1 MSPISM
7 APAPD
12 GTPLAN
18 YSWPAAPNVPPPI
31 AGLEDSEARPGMAGP
46 GLARPGL
53 ARPGIARPSI
63 YLLHG
68 LSEHAGRYDRL
79 ARWLTARGWD
89 VGAHDHRGHGRSGG
103 HAATL
108 RDQEDLVTDAVDRL
122 RAWTQRCGRP
132 PILLG
137 HSLGA
142 LVAVRIAQRRL
153 ADLDGLVLSSPP
165 FVVNVPLWV
174 RRTLTWMSL
183 HAPDLRVPHGLA
195 PARISHDRAVVK
207 AYRADPLVR
216 RRMTGRLARFVDEAG
231 QQALREASLLPC
243 RTLLMVAGDD
253 AIVAAEGSR
262 QFAQR
267 APAELLTLRWYDTAW
282 HEIFNEAAPIA
293 DPVYADLDE
302 WLARTA
308 QALSLSPVLVPE
320 AQEASTP

>member
-1 MSPISM
+1 MT
-7 APAPD
+7 PAPD

-18 YSWPAAPNVPPPI
+18 YVWPAAPNVAPPI
-31 AGLEDSEARPGMAGP
+31 AGPGT
-46 GLARPGL
+46 
-53 ARPGIARPSI
+53 PSI

-79 ARWLTARGWD
+79 ARWLAARGWA

-103 HAATL
+103 RPATL
-108 RDQEDLVTDAVDRL
+108 SREDDLVMDAVDRL
-122 RAWTQRCGRP
+122 HAWTRQHGRP

-142 LVAVRIAQRRL
+142 LVAVRIALRRM
-153 ADLDGLVLSSPP
+153 ADIDGLVLSSPP
-165 FVVNVPLWV
+165 FVVHVPPWV

-195 PARISHDRAVVK
+195 PARISHDPAVVK
-207 AYRADPLVR
+207 AYRSDPLVR
-216 RRMTGRLARFVDEAG
+216 RHMTGRLARFVDEG
-231 QQALREASLLPC
+231 GRESLREAPLLAC

-253 AIVAAEGSR
+253 SIVAAEGSR

-282 HEIFNEAAPIA
+282 HEIFNETAPIA

-308 QALSLSPVLVPE
+308 QALSLSPVLAPS
-320 AQEASTP
+320 AQEAGTP

>member
-7 APAPD
+7 TPAPD
-12 GTPLAN
+12 GTLLAN
-18 YSWPAAPNVPPPI
+18 YVWDAAPNVPAPVT
-31 AGLEDSEARPGMAGP
+31 GP
-46 GLARPGL
+46 GT
-53 ARPGIARPSI
+53 PSI

-79 ARWLTARGWD
+79 ARWLTARGWT
-89 VGAHDHRGHGRSGG
+89 VGAHDHRGHGRSAGRP
-103 HAATL
+103 ATL
-108 RDQEDLVTDAVDRL
+108 ARQEDLVTDAVTRL
-122 RAWTQRCGRP
+122 DAWTAAQGRP

-142 LVAVRIAQRRL
+142 LVAVRIALQQL
-153 ADLDGLVLSSPP
+153 APIDALVLSSPP

-207 AYRADPLVR
+207 AYRSDPLVR
-216 RRMTGRLARFVDEAG
+216 RSMTGRLARFVDDG
-231 QQALREASLLPC
+231 GRDSLREAHQLAC

-253 AIVAAEGSR
+253 SIVAAEGSR

-282 HEIFNEAAPIA
+282 HEIFNETAPIA

-308 QALSLSPVLVPE
+308 AALSLSPVLTPSAE
-320 AQEASTP
+320 EASTP

>member
-1 MSPISM
+1 MSPISLT
-7 APAPD
+7 PAPD

-18 YSWPAAPNVPPPI
+18 YAWPAAPNLPSPI
-31 AGLEDSEARPGMAGP
+31 AGPGT
-46 GLARPGL
+46 
-53 ARPGIARPSI
+53 PSI

-79 ARWLTARGWD
+79 ARWLAARGWE
-89 VGAHDHRGHGRSGG
+89 VGAHDHRGHGHSGG
-103 HAATL
+103 PPATL
-108 RDQEDLVTDAVDRL
+108 RRQDDLVADAVDRL
-122 RAWTQRCGRP
+122 QAWTLAQGRA
-132 PILLG
+132 PIVLG

-142 LVAVRIAQRRL
+142 LVAVRIALHGL
-153 ADLDGLVLSSPP
+153 ADIDALVLSSPP

-195 PARISHDRAVVK
+195 PARISHDRAVVR
-207 AYRADPLVR
+207 AYRSDPLVR
-216 RRMTGRLARFVDEAG
+216 RRMTGRLARFVDEG
-231 QQALREASLLPC
+231 GRESLREAPLLPC

-253 AIVAAEGSR
+253 SIVAAEGSR

-267 APAELLTLRWYDTAW
+267 APAELLTLRWYDSAW
-282 HEIFNEAAPIA
+282 HEIFNETAPIA

-308 QALSLSPVLVPE
+308 QALSLSPVLTPS
-320 AQEASTP
+320 AQEAGTP

>member
-31 AGLEDSEARPGMAGP
+31 ARLEDAGARPGMAGP
-46 GLARPGL
+46 GLARPGM
-53 ARPGIARPSI
+53 ARPGKARPSI

-165 FVVNVPLWV
+165 FAVNVPLWV

>member
-1 MSPISM
+1 MT
-7 APAPD
+7 PAPD
-12 GTPLAN
+12 GTLLAN
-18 YSWPAAPNVPPPI
+18 YVWAAAPNVPTPV
-31 AGLEDSEARPGMAGP
+31 SGP
-46 GLARPGL
+46 GT
-53 ARPGIARPSI
+53 PSI

-79 ARWLTARGWD
+79 ARWLTARGWT
-89 VGAHDHRGHGRSGG
+89 VGAHDHRGHGRSAGRP
-103 HAATL
+103 ATL
-108 RDQEDLVTDAVDRL
+108 ARQEDLVTDAVSRL
-122 RAWTQRCGRP
+122 DAWTAAHGRP

-142 LVAVRIAQRRL
+142 LVAVRIALQQL
-153 ADLDGLVLSSPP
+153 APIDALVLSSPP
-165 FVVNVPLWV
+165 FVVNVPMWV

-207 AYRADPLVR
+207 AYRSDPLVR
-216 RRMTGRLARFVDEAG
+216 RSMTGRLARFVDDG
-231 QQALREASLLPC
+231 GRDSLREAHLLAC

-253 AIVAAEGSR
+253 SIVAAEGSR

-282 HEIFNEAAPIA
+282 HEIFNETAPIA

-308 QALSLSPVLVPE
+308 AVLSLSPVLTPSAE
-320 AQEASTP
+320 EASTP